1 MRGNKVRKKVLL
13 IDSVYKSKVV
23 TRMIN
28 ILMFD
33 GKKSIARGAL
43 YEVLEKLSEDKK
55 ESAKLFED
63 AVKNVMPIQEVRSRR
78 VGGATYQVPMPV
90 KHDRAEALALRWI
103 IEAARKKSGKTIVE
117 RLYDEIKNASTNMG
131 DAIKKKE
138 ETHRMAE
145 SNRAFAHFAKY

>member
-43 YEVLEKLSEDKK
+43 
-55 ESAKLFED
+55 
-63 AVKNVMPIQEVRSRR
+63 
-78 VGGATYQVPMPV
+78 
-90 KHDRAEALALRWI
+90 
-103 IEAARKKSGKTIVE
+103 
-117 RLYDEIKNASTNMG
+117 
-131 DAIKKKE
+131 
-138 ETHRMAE
+138 
-145 SNRAFAHFAKY
+145 